1 MANSENLIPNAQRTP
16 SERRENARKAGKKSG
31 EVRRERAQLRKL
43 GYTGVES
50 FDKLNE
56 LQREAIA
63 NGNINAALKAEELKG
78 KLAGLYVDKVA
89 QTDSKGE
96 DVPINDLSKIPTAT
110 LLKMA
115 ERVEEK
121 IDE

>member
-1 MANSENLIPNAQRTP
+1 MANEENLIDNSVRTP
-16 SERRENARKAGKKSG
+16 SERRENARKAGIKSG
-31 EVRRERAQLRKL
+31 EVRREKAQLRKL

-56 LQREAIA
+56 LQQQAIS
-63 NGNINAALKAEELKG
+63 NGNITAALKAEELKG
-78 KLAGLYVDKVA
+78 KLAGLYVEKVA
-89 QTDSKGE
+89 QTDSKGA

>member
-1 MANSENLIPNAQRTP
+1 MAQNSNLKVRSSA
-16 SERRENARKAGKKSG
+16 EARELGRQGGIKSG
-31 EVRRERAQLRKL
+31 EVRREKAQLRKL

-56 LQREAIA
+56 LQRAAIA
-63 NGNINAALKAEELKG
+63 NNNITAALKAEELKG
-78 KLAGLYVDKVA
+78 KLAGLYVEKVA
-89 QTDSKGE
+89 QTDSKGA

>member
-1 MANSENLIPNAQRTP
+1 MANEENLKEPVRST
-16 SERRENARKAGKKSG
+16 SEARELGRKGGIKSG
-31 EVRRERAQLRKL
+31 EVRRQKAELRKL
-43 GYTGVES
+43 GYTGIES
-50 FDKLNE
+50 FDKLSE
-56 LQREAIA
+56 LQAQAIA

-78 KLAGLYVDKVA
+78 KLAGLYVEKVA
-89 QTDSKGE
+89 QTDSKGQ
-96 DVPINDLSKIPTAT
+96 DTPINDLSRIPTAT

>member
-1 MANSENLIPNAQRTP
+1 MANEENLKEPVRST
-16 SERRENARKAGKKSG
+16 SEARELGRRGGIKSG
-31 EVRRERAQLRKL
+31 EVRRQRAELRKL
-43 GYTGVES
+43 GYTGIES

-56 LQREAIA
+56 LQTQAIL
-63 NGNINAALKAEELKG
+63 NGNITAALKAEELKG
-78 KLAGLYVDKVA
+78 KLAGLYVEKVA
-89 QTDSKGE
+89 QTDSNGQ
-96 DVPINDLSKIPTAT
+96 DTPINDLSRIPTAT

>member
-1 MANSENLIPNAQRTP
+1 MANEQNLIDNSVRTP
-16 SERRENARKAGKKSG
+16 SERRESARKAGVKSG
-31 EVRRERAQLRKL
+31 EVRRQKAELRKL
-43 GYTGVES
+43 GYTGIES

-56 LQREAIA
+56 LQSQAIA
-63 NGNINAALKAEELKG
+63 NGNITAALKAEELKG
-78 KLAGLYVDKVA
+78 KLAGLYVEKVA
-89 QTDSKGE
+89 QTNSKGQ
-96 DVPINDLSKIPTAT
+96 DAPINDLSKIPTAT

>member
-1 MANSENLIPNAQRTP
+1 MANEENLKEPVRST
-16 SERRENARKAGKKSG
+16 SEARELGRKGGIKSG
-31 EVRRERAQLRKL
+31 EVRRQKAELRKL
-43 GYTGVES
+43 GYTGIES

-56 LQREAIA
+56 LQSQAIA
-63 NGNINAALKAEELKG
+63 NGNITAALKAEELKG
-78 KLAGLYVDKVA
+78 KLAGLYVEKVA
-89 QTDSKGE
+89 QTDSKGQ
-96 DVPINDLSKIPTAT
+96 DTPINDLSRIPTAT

>member
-1 MANSENLIPNAQRTP
+1 MANKHNLIDNSVRTP
-16 SERRENARKAGKKSG
+16 SERRESARKAGVKSG
-31 EVRRERAQLRKL
+31 EVRRQKAELRKL
-43 GYTGVES
+43 GYTGIES

-56 LQREAIA
+56 LQSQAIA
-63 NGNINAALKAEELKG
+63 NGNITAALKAEELKG
-78 KLAGLYVDKVA
+78 KLAGLYVEKVA
-89 QTDSKGE
+89 QTNSKGQ
-96 DVPINDLSKIPTAT
+96 DAPINDLSKIPTAT

>member
-1 MANSENLIPNAQRTP
+1 MANEENLKEPVRST
-16 SERRENARKAGKKSG
+16 SEARELGRRGGIKSG
-31 EVRRERAQLRKL
+31 EVRRQRAELRKL
-43 GYTGVES
+43 GYTGIES

-56 LQREAIA
+56 LQTQAIL
-63 NGNINAALKAEELKG
+63 NGNITAALKAEELKG
-78 KLAGLYVDKVA
+78 KLAGLYVEKVA
-89 QTDSKGE
+89 QTDSNGQ
-96 DVPINDLSKIPTAT
+96 DTPLIDLSRIPTAT